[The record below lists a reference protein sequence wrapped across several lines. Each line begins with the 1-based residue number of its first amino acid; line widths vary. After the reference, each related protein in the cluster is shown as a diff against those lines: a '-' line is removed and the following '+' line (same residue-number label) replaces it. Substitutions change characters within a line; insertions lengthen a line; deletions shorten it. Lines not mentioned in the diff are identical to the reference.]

1 MNNMEIDKIAGYL
14 FLKRLCRLTLGRR
27 CRRVERRG
35 IQTDTPCGLVAESE
49 RTFFQELI
57 GGTYRGNGGTWRFRA
72 GNRGTLLSGRGSIRL
87 RDLFLMKII
96 GHVKY
101 NY

>member
-1 MNNMEIDKIAGYL
+1 MPTDSGAAKTPI
-14 FLKRLCRLTLGRR
+14 
-27 CRRVERRG
+27 ERRG
-35 IQTDTPCGLVAESE
+35 IQKDTPCGLVAESE
-49 RTFFQELI
+49 GTLFQELMEGI
-57 GGTYRGNGGTWRFRA
+57 EELWRFRA